1 MLGTWSGI
9 APDTHWVLLLIVIE
23 HVCQDI
29 LGVLQPLCHLGVV
42 AVESLVQG
50 HRRSV
55 SLFVNI
61 GYISILGIQQDFRV
75 ILEVDLHNFV
85 AQTEHDGV
93 LGPHPLLH
101 VN

>member
-1 MLGTWSGI
+1 MLCPWSRI
-9 APDTHWVLLLIVIE
+9 SPHSHWVLLLIVIE
-23 HVCQDI
+23 HVRQDI
-29 LGVLQPLCHLGVV
+29 LGVLQPLRHLSIV
-42 AVESLVQG
+42 AIESLIQW

-61 GYISILGIQQDFRV
+61 GYISILRVKQDLRMV
-75 ILEVDLHNFV
+75 LEVNLHNLV